1 MTERKMVLGDGDALI
16 VVDLQNDFLPGG
28 SLEVPGSRE
37 IVDLVNRYIALFDS
51 KGLPVY
57 ATRDWHPKGHA
68 SFKDQGGPWPEHC
81 VQGEKGAQFSIEL
94 KLPESCVII
103 STASELDRDAYSG
116 FEGTDLN
123 ERLRKEGVGRLFICG
138 LATDYCVFHT
148 VKDAGING
156 YETFLLEDAV
166 RAVNVQP
173 DDGEKAIKEMT
184 RLGAVSISIS
194 DLS

>member
-1 MTERKMVLGDGDALI
+1 MNERKMVLGDGDALI

-28 SLEVPGSRE
+28 SLEVSGSRE
-37 IVDLVNRYIALFDS
+37 IIDLVNRYIALFDS
-51 KGLPVY
+51 KGLPVF

-81 VQGEKGAQFSIEL
+81 VQGEKGARFPIEL
-94 KLPESCVII
+94 KLPESGVII

-148 VKDAGING
+148 VKDARAKG

-194 DLS
+194 ELS